1 MKKLTHLTRSSLI
14 LIVFFGLDK
23 IVAFVRTSIIARQ
36 FSLSNELDAFNVANN
51 LPDLLFAL
59 ISGGAMT
66 MALIPV
72 LSEAIT
78 TKGRPA
84 VWDIFSRVANLAFVV
99 TLAFAII
106 IAIFADPLVSVRL
119 GIAPGYEQIQRNLI
133 ANLMRLNLIATLIF
147 SISGLV
153 MGGLQANQHFLLPA
167 MAPLFYNFGQI
178 VGALVFSPS
187 KPYYIG
193 PLALPAFGMGVHGLV
208 YGVILGAVLHLGIQ
222 VPGLIKF
229 HFRWT
234 ASLKLDEEVIKV
246 LKLIAPRLV
255 TMFAIQAIFI
265 MRDNLASQL
274 PIVGAASILTYGWMI
289 FQVPETLI
297 GTAIATALL
306 PTLSEQAAQQQWDA
320 FRATVEKGVR
330 ILLVLSLPVAAVLAA
345 GIRPLVAAVFGFD
358 EAGTM
363 MLTWTTRV
371 FLLGLAGQTVLEIG
385 VRAFYAKQDAIRPMI
400 ASVLNTI
407 AFILFGFLV
416 IREKPEWGTTGIA
429 LVLMAYTVEAI
440 FVMWWLNRRI
450 EGPSITVGSTF
461 VRGTLAAII
470 GGVSAYGLALKLPGG
485 AVVTALI
492 GITIGGLI
500 ALSIVWKD
508 ARQLLNL

>member
-1 MKKLTHLTRSSLI
+1 
-14 LIVFFGLDK
+14 
-23 IVAFVRTSIIARQ
+23 
-36 FSLSNELDAFNVANN
+36 
-51 LPDLLFAL
+51 
-59 ISGGAMT
+59 
-66 MALIPV
+66 
-72 LSEAIT
+72 
-78 TKGRPA
+78 
-84 VWDIFSRVANLAFVV
+84 
-99 TLAFAII
+99 
-106 IAIFADPLVSVRL
+106 
-119 GIAPGYEQIQRNLI
+119 
-133 ANLMRLNLIATLIF
+133 
-147 SISGLV
+147 
-153 MGGLQANQHFLLPA
+153 
-167 MAPLFYNFGQI
+167 
-178 VGALVFSPS
+178 
-187 KPYYIG
+187 
-193 PLALPAFGMGVHGLV
+193 
-208 YGVILGAVLHLGIQ
+208 
-222 VPGLIKF
+222 
-229 HFRWT
+229 
-234 ASLKLDEEVIKV
+234 
-246 LKLIAPRLV
+246 
-255 TMFAIQAIFI
+255 
-265 MRDNLASQL
+265 
-274 PIVGAASILTYGWMI
+274 
-289 FQVPETLI
+289 
-297 GTAIATALL
+297 
-306 PTLSEQAAQQQWDA
+306 
-320 FRATVEKGVR
+320 
-330 ILLVLSLPVAAVLAA
+330 
-345 GIRPLVAAVFGFD
+345 
-358 EAGTM
+358 M